1 MGQDTHGKCVC
12 FDSDVQLQYRAGI
25 HLDTIMANHLRAM
38 IFTAHLRYHPS
49 LPPSSLPT
57 VLQRSRRYSTFLHHS
72 CARCVYPRHGGIYV
86 ICVCVWESEQ
96 APWRSWWGVWSE
108 TQPPGQAGWSHSPH
122 LPKKTNKQTA
132 VAQQINNSV
141 PRLCWIC
148 KKSLIKLSTG
158 FLILLHTDF

>member
-38 IFTAHLRYHPS
+38 IFTAHLRYYPS

-72 CARCVYPRHGGIYV
+72 CVRAVFILGTAVFMQYVSVCERVNRHLEGHDE
-86 ICVCVWESEQ
+86 VCEVKLSLQ
-96 APWRSWWGVWSE
+96 VKLDGRILH
-108 TQPPGQAGWSHSPH
+108 TCQKNQ
-122 LPKKTNKQTA
+122 TNKPQSHRKLTILFLDC
-132 VAQQINNSV
+132 VEFV
-141 PRLCWIC
+141 
-148 KKSLIKLSTG
+148 KS
-158 FLILLHTDF
+158 H